1 MANIKYGKRNQ
12 AEFMRLS
19 EKKVQTGKCCLWMET
34 WKTRCAKIK
43 QGGEWKTVRKTF
55 QKHKHDT
62 AKINL

>member
-19 EKKVQTGKCCLWMET
+19 EKKKKVQTGKCCLWMET

-43 QGGEWKTVRKTF
+43 QGGSGSLSE
-55 QKHKHDT
+55 KHFKNISMT
-62 AKINL
+62 LPK